1 MLCRFNVWIKMDNL
15 VGDTQNLEISE
26 LCRFGIWI
34 VMDNSI

>member
-1 MLCRFNVWIKMDNL
+1 MDNL

-26 LCRFGIWI
+26 LCRFSIWI